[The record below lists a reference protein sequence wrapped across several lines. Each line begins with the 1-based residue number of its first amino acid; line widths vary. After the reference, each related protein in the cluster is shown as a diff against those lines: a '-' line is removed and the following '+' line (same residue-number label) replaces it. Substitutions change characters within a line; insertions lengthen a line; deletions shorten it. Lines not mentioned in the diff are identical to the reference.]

1 MMKPPRKRSCF
12 YSICGLVIKEG
23 LLSMRASRL
32 QRATR
37 HASAVATRVMTR
49 GYQVPARDMRFLIYD
64 VHKFDKHYT
73 TLKHAAAADRET
85 IDMVID
91 ATKTLCENEL
101 APIWA
106 NGDREGCTWING
118 TTVKT
123 PKGYKEAYELF
134 CESGWQGLAYPEEW
148 GGQGLPMSM
157 ALIQSEM
164 TATANWTFTMFP
176 GLSKGA
182 INTIIAHA
190 TDELKKKWLPPLV
203 SGEFTGTMCLTEPQC
218 GSDLGQVTTN
228 AKPNG
233 DGSYKINGTKIFI
246 SCGEHDMTENIVHC
260 VLARLP
266 GAPPGTKGISLFL
279 VPKKQY
285 ADGAVGDFNGVTT
298 SRIEDKM
305 GCHGSPTCQVRD
317 WPLMASDDI

>member
-1 MMKPPRKRSCF
+1 
-12 YSICGLVIKEG
+12 
-23 LLSMRASRL
+23 MRASRL

-164 TATANWTFTMFP
+164 TATGFSVRMRQNICHASVRQGTRR
-176 GLSKGA
+176 
-182 INTIIAHA
+182 NT
-190 TDELKKKWLPPLV
+190 ECLV
-203 SGEFTGTMCLTEPQC
+203 DAQMSR
-218 GSDLGQVTTN
+218 
-228 AKPNG
+228 
-233 DGSYKINGTKIFI
+233 
-246 SCGEHDMTENIVHC
+246 
-260 VLARLP
+260 VL
-266 GAPPGTKGISLFL
+266 L
-279 VPKKQY
+279 V
-285 ADGAVGDFNGVTT
+285 
-298 SRIEDKM
+298 
-305 GCHGSPTCQVRD
+305 
-317 WPLMASDDI
+317 